1 MELRKSVRPALAG
14 VVWNFSLKASLVA
27 RANRVNE
34 LFSAA
39 AAVDR
44 FRLRFKTTVKKPM
57 SL

>member
-1 MELRKSVRPALAG
+1 MRPTYAG

-44 FRLRFKTTVKKPM
+44 FRLRFKIIITKPK

>member
-1 MELRKSVRPALAG
+1 MELRKSVRPTHAG

-44 FRLRFKTTVKKPM
+44 FRLRFKIILTKPK

>member
-1 MELRKSVRPALAG
+1 MELRKSVRPTHAG
-14 VVWNFSLKASLVA
+14 VVWNFSLKASLVV
-27 RANRVNE
+27 RANRTDE